1 MTPATK
7 YMTPKQAAEL
17 LQISERTL
25 YKLTKFEGLPAV
37 KVGRIV
43 RYDAEDLHDWITK
56 NKMQN

>member
-37 KVGRIV
+37 KVGRII
-43 RYDAEDLHDWITK
+43 RYDAEDLREWIAK

>member
-43 RYDAEDLHDWITK
+43 RYDAEDLREWISK

>member
-43 RYDAEDLHDWITK
+43 RYDAEDLREWIAK